1 VRVDGPASRNLDVF
15 IVQAVDANGN
25 VLSETSEDGASVDV
39 AGAARLRINT
49 GRRLVGASNT
59 RPGGGK

>member
-1 VRVDGPASRNLDVF
+1 
-15 IVQAVDANGN
+15 